1 MLNMKSSNVP
11 EKSKGVLLY
20 AFNTDAVDY
29 VKIADRSAQLIHHT
43 LNLPVTLVTDRPCTV
58 SNINQTVIVNN
69 DYVNVRKG
77 YANLSAWR
85 NGDRY
90 RAVEQSPY
98 DETLLVDSDYLMLDQ
113 SLLKLMNTVTDYSIM
128 SKNNFLTRESPSRI
142 SDTSINQ
149 VWATAVIFKKTQ
161 KTQQLFDLVGRIQ
174 RNYEYY
180 RCLYNIGA
188 TNFRNDFAFAI
199 ANNIINGYTDSN
211 LIPWPML
218 TIENPIQDI
227 DIVGNTLVIREQS
240 RAYVISRQNIHIID
254 KDYLSSDRFKKLVD
268 TLCQE

>member
-1 MLNMKSSNVP
+1 
-11 EKSKGVLLY
+11 
-20 AFNTDAVDY
+20 
-29 VKIADRSAQLIHHT
+29 
-43 LNLPVTLVTDRPCTV
+43 
-58 SNINQTVIVNN
+58 
-69 DYVNVRKG
+69 
-77 YANLSAWR
+77 
-85 NGDRY
+85 
-90 RAVEQSPY
+90 
-98 DETLLVDSDYLMLDQ
+98 MLDQ

>member
-1 MLNMKSSNVP
+1 MKSSNVP

-20 AFNTDAVDY
+20 AFNTNTVDY
-29 VKIADRSAQLIHHT
+29 VKIADQSARLINQT
-43 LNLPVTLVTDRPCTV
+43 LNLPVTLVTDQPCAVT
-58 SNINQTVIVNN
+58 NMDQIIIVNN
-69 DYVNVRKG
+69 DYANVRKG
-77 YANLSAWR
+77 YANLSTWR

-90 RAVEQSPY
+90 RAAEQSPY
-98 DETLLVDSDYLMLDQ
+98 TETLLIDSDYLMLDQ
-113 SLLKLMNTVTDYSIM
+113 SLLKLLNTVTDYCIM
-128 SKNNFLTRESPSRI
+128 SKNKTLTKELPARI

-149 VWATAVIFKKTQ
+149 VWATAVVFKKTQ

-174 RNYEYY
+174 CNYDYY
-180 RCLYNIGA
+180 RCLYNIRA

-218 TIENPIQDI
+218 TMENPIQDI
-227 DIVGNTLVIREQS
+227 DIVRNTLVIREQS
-240 RAYVISRQNIHIID
+240 RAHVIPRQNIHIID